1 VGHGLRVVVFWRTVG
16 GPTEEAL
23 VGDTVALLDRE
34 VYGMGQ
40 VDRLLGLSRGT
51 ACRWIDGYE
60 RRGRHYEPLVRVA
73 ATGSETVTW
82 GEFVEARLISEYR
95 QRGVSVFRMRPAIMA
110 LREEFGTDYPLAAAQ
125 PFLSAEGR
133 ELVLLVQQ
141 VTNLQPSLR
150 FVVRSGQ
157 AVLPSLEV
165 RRFQQAADYED
176 AIVRRFR
183 IADSIVIDPEYASGE
198 PTIAG
203 RRLRVAT
210 VAESVV
216 AGESRGAVAEMWNI
230 TPRAVDGAVRCSRVA

>member
-1 VGHGLRVVVFWRTVG
+1 MG
-16 GPTEEAL
+16 AA
-23 VGDTVALLDRE
+23 VALLERD

-51 ACRWIDGYE
+51 ASRWIDGYD
-60 RRGRHYEPLVRVA
+60 RRGRHYEPLVRVT

-95 QRGVSVFRMRPAIMA
+95 RLGVSVFRMRPAIMA
-110 LREEFGTDYPLAAAQ
+110 LRDEFGTDYPLAAAQ
-125 PFLSAEGR
+125 PFLSGEGR
-133 ELVLLVQQ
+133 ELVMRVQQ
-141 VTNLQPSLR
+141 ETNLQPSLR

-157 AVLPSLEV
+157 TILPSLEV
-165 RRFQQAADYED
+165 HRFQQAADYDD

-183 IADSIVIDPEYASGE
+183 IADNVVIDPEYSSGE

-210 VAESVV
+210 VAESIAV
-216 AGESRGAVAEMWNI
+216 GEHRDTVAEMWEI
-230 TPRAVDGAVRCSRVA
+230 TLQAVEDAVRCSNVA

>member
-1 VGHGLRVVVFWRTVG
+1 MAEVI
-16 GPTEEAL
+16 
-23 VGDTVALLDRE
+23 ALLDRE

-60 RRGRHYEPLVRVA
+60 RRGRRYEPLVRVA

-82 GEFVEARLISEYR
+82 EEFVEVRLISEYR
-95 QRGVSVFRMRPAIMA
+95 RLGVSVFRMRPAIMA
-110 LREEFGTDYPLAAAQ
+110 LRDEFGTDYPLAAAQ

-133 ELVLLVQQ
+133 ELVLRVQRE
-141 VTNLQPSLR
+141 TNLRPSLR

-165 RRFQQAADYED
+165 QRFQQAADYD
-176 AIVRRFR
+176 HAMVRRFR
-183 IADSIVIDPEYASGE
+183 IADNVVIDPEYASGE

-203 RRLRVAT
+203 RRLRVAS
-210 VAESVV
+210 VAESIA
-216 AGESRGAVAEMWNI
+216 AGERREAVADMWDI
-230 TPRAVDGAVRCSRVA
+230 PLEAVDDAVRCSDVA

>member
-1 VGHGLRVVVFWRTVG
+1 MADV
-16 GPTEEAL
+16 A
-23 VGDTVALLDRE
+23 ALLDRD

-60 RRGRHYEPLVRVA
+60 RRGRHYEPLVRA
-73 ATGSETVTW
+73 TATGSETVTW

-95 QRGVSVFRMRPAIMA
+95 RLGVSVFRMRPAIMA
-110 LREEFGTDYPLAAAQ
+110 LRYEFGTDYPLAAAQ

-133 ELVLLVQQ
+133 GLVMRVQQ
-141 VTNLQPSLR
+141 ETNLQPSLR

-157 AVLPSLEV
+157 TVLPSLEV
-165 RRFQQAADYED
+165 QRFQQAADYED

-183 IADSIVIDPEYASGE
+183 IADNVVIDPDYSSGE
-198 PTIAG
+198 PTITG

-210 VAESVV
+210 VAESIA
-216 AGESRGAVAEMWNI
+216 AGEYRDSVAEMWGI
-230 TPRAVDGAVRCSRVA
+230 TLQTVEDAVSCSNVA